1 MTNEILS
8 YNSSLAFFTIWLS
21 LCFEKVTAPVSH
33 VQTSEFHCTASAA
46 WLGKVMFTQK
56 EAPLLK

>member
-8 YNSSLAFFTIWLS
+8 YNSALAFFKIWLS
-21 LCFEKVTAPVSH
+21 LSFEKLIAPASR
-33 VQTSEFHCTASAA
+33 VQTSEFHCTSAA

-56 EAPLLK
+56 EATILK

>member
-8 YNSSLAFFTIWLS
+8 YNSALAFFKIWLS
-21 LCFEKVTAPVSH
+21 LCFEKLIAPASH
-33 VQTSEFHCTASAA
+33 VQASEFHCTSAA

-56 EAPLLK
+56 KATILK